1 MQNKLSF
8 TVELF
13 GVVITTFVALFF
25 AYSPFAIYDLQVVAC
40 LFIAYYFLRKRFHM
54 SPFLYL
60 IEALIFIFIVLMTV
74 FGTGGMSS
82 PFFFLLY
89 FLLFA
94 VSLLLTGSISLIL
107 TLLLVVL
114 FLFSS
119 PSGSVIEFVPVF
131 SLPFIAP
138 FAQYLGFLKTKY
150 TRQRELLGQIEK
162 KKAKVERSK
171 DYEKEQTLIFL
182 TTTLHRQVEDV
193 NERIINFMG
202 DADLQYLRIK
212 VKQIQGLIHEFREYV
227 EKI

>member
-13 GVVITTFVALFF
+13 GVVITGFAALFF
-25 AYSPFAIYDLQVVAC
+25 AYSPFAAYDLQVVAS
-40 LFIAYYFLRKRFHM
+40 LFIIYFFLRKRFHM

-60 IEALIFIFIVLMTV
+60 IEALMFIFIVLMTV
-74 FGTGGMSS
+74 FGTGGISS

-119 PSGSVIEFVPVF
+119 PSGSIMEFIPVF

-138 FAQYLGFLKTKY
+138 FAQYLGFLKIKY
-150 TRQRELLGQIEK
+150 NRQRELLVQIEK
-162 KKAKVERSK
+162 KKAK
-171 DYEKEQTLIFL
+171 I
-182 TTTLHRQVEDV
+182 
-193 NERIINFMG
+193 
-202 DADLQYLRIK
+202 
-212 VKQIQGLIHEFREYV
+212 
-227 EKI
+227 

>member
-8 TVELF
+8 TLELF
-13 GVVITTFVALFF
+13 GVVVTTFAALFF
-25 AYSPFAIYDLQVVAC
+25 VYSPFANYDLQIVAV
-40 LFIAYYFLRKRFHM
+40 LFIAYFFLRKHFSM

-74 FGTGGMSS
+74 FGTGGMTS

-94 VSLLLTGSISLIL
+94 VSLLLTGTISLVL

-114 FLFSS
+114 FLFSA
-119 PSGSVIEFVPVF
+119 PSGSVIDFVPVF

-150 TRQRELLGQIEK
+150 TSQRELLGQVEK
-162 KKAKVERSK
+162 KKAKLEQSK
-171 DYEKEQTLIFL
+171 TYEKEQTLIFL
-182 TTTLHRQVEDV
+182 TTTLYRQIEDM
-193 NERIINFMG
+193 NERIVNFMG
-202 DADLQYLRIK
+202 DADLEFLRRKIK
-212 VKQIQGLIHEFREYV
+212 EIQGLIHEFREYV

>member
-13 GVVITTFVALFF
+13 GVVITVFAALFF
-25 AYSPFAIYDLQVVAC
+25 AYSPFAAYDLQVVAC
-40 LFIAYYFLRKRFHM
+40 LFITYFFLRKRFSM

-60 IEALIFIFIVLMTV
+60 IEALMFIFIVLMTV
-74 FGTGGMSS
+74 FGTGGISS

-119 PSGSVIEFVPVF
+119 SSGSIMEFIPVF

-138 FAQYLGFLKTKY
+138 FAQYLGFLKNKY
-150 TRQRELLGQIEK
+150 NRQRELLMQIEK
-162 KKAKVERSK
+162 KKAKIERSK

-182 TTTLHRQVEDV
+182 TTTLYRHVEDV
-193 NERIINFMG
+193 NERLVNFLG
-202 DADLQYLRIK
+202 DADLEYIREK
-212 VKQIQGLIHEFREYV
+212 MKQIQKLIHNFREYI

>member
-1 MQNKLSF
+1 MQNKLSYPL
-8 TVELF
+8 ELF
-13 GVVITTFVALFF
+13 GVVITTFAALFF
-25 AYSPFAIYDLQVVAC
+25 VYSPFANYDLQVVAV
-40 LFIAYYFLRKRFHM
+40 LFIAYFFLRKQFSM

-74 FGTGGMSS
+74 FETGGMSS

-119 PSGSVIEFVPVF
+119 PSGSVMTFMPVF

-162 KKAKVERSK
+162 KKARIEKSK
-171 DYEKEQTLIFL
+171 TYEKEQTLIFL
-182 TTTLHRQVEDV
+182 TTALYRQIEDM
-193 NERIINFMG
+193 NERITNFMG
-202 DADLQYLRIK
+202 DADLDYLRTKIK
-212 VKQIQGLIHEFREYV
+212 QVQKLIHEFREYI